1 MITMGFKAIH
11 DTEVKLEKMIGG
23 AHGTSVRWLITEKDG
38 AEHFAMRLFE
48 MSPGG
53 QSPHHSHEWEHE
65 VFVLEGECLVV
76 CGEEKK
82 TVGPRYAIFIPP
94 NAIHHFSNES
104 NKTLKFL
111 CMVPHH
117 RKSASGSP

>member
-1 MITMGFKAIH
+1 MGFKAIH

-48 MSPGG
+48 MNPGG

-76 CGEEKK
+76 CGE
-82 TVGPRYAIFIPP
+82 
-94 NAIHHFSNES
+94 
-104 NKTLKFL
+104 
-111 CMVPHH
+111 
-117 RKSASGSP
+117 